1 MIFKNTKEKNL
12 YVHQKGVFNFCKQ
25 KNVNK
30 QSSADLKKNVGEYK
44 HVLGLGYTHVFGSGK
59 GFAPFL

>member
-1 MIFKNTKEKNL
+1 MHTNGL
-12 YVHQKGVFNFCKQ
+12 LNFCKQ

-30 QSSADLKKNVGEYK
+30 QSSADLKNVGEYK
-44 HVLGLGYTHVFGSGK
+44 HVLGLKNTHVFGSGK